1 MSDLSELSCAVRDPN
16 YAYAAAQFR
25 DFIIP
30 LERTILFHALG
41 SDELELI
48 KRSGWTQFPSRSRE
62 EPLFYPILTEEYATQ
77 VAKEAYVEV
86 DGVGWV
92 IKSAVSTDFVRKY
105 DVQQIGASYQRE
117 YWIPA
122 AELADLNRHL
132 VGPIEVLAELR

>member
-1 MSDLSELSCAVRDPN
+1 MPV
-16 YAYAAAQFR
+16 
-25 DFIIP
+25 
-30 LERTILFHALG
+30 ERIILFHAVG

-77 VAKEAYVEV
+77 VAREAYVEV

-92 IKSAVSTDFVRKY
+92 TKCAVSTEFLRKY
-105 DVQQIGASYQRE
+105 DVQEIGALYQRE

-132 VGPIEVLAELR
+132 ASRTDRGFGGIAIAGLARSCRGMENWKWP